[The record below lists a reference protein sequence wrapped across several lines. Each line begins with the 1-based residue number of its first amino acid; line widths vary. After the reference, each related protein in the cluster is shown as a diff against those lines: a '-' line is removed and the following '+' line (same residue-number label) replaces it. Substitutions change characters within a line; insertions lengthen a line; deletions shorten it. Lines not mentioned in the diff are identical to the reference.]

1 MATSLSTWTSSPP
14 PTRPRL
20 RKPPPRQSL
29 RKSQPPSPRKP
40 PRKAAAKKPKEEPKA
55 EKEPKPAEPK
65 KQQEKA
71 IEEPRTSLRTIRRAL
86 RTIVR
91 ENSDEDNWIMVS
103 QVGNL
108 LDKRYT
114 DFDVRNFGFS
124 KLTPFLESLDM
135 FEIKDMKKD
144 SSSPQKYVRLK

>member
-1 MATSLSTWTSSPP
+1 
-14 PTRPRL
+14 
-20 RKPPPRQSL
+20 
-29 RKSQPPSPRKP
+29 
-40 PRKAAAKKPKEEPKA
+40 
-55 EKEPKPAEPK
+55 
-65 KQQEKA
+65 
-71 IEEPRTSLRTIRRAL
+71 
-86 RTIVR
+86 
-91 ENSDEDNWIMVS
+91 MVS

>member
-1 MATSLSTWTSSPP
+1 MSRTV
-14 PTRPRL
+14 
-20 RKPPPRQSL
+20 
-29 RKSQPPSPRKP
+29 
-40 PRKAAAKKPKEEPKA
+40 KAAQYLQIALDIATRIARGELA
-55 EKEPKPAEPK
+55 EGSRIYGRSVMSSEYSVSPE
-65 KQQEKA
+65 
-71 IEEPRTSLRTIRRAL
+71 TIRRAL

>member
-1 MATSLSTWTSSPP
+1 MLFRSKAEPAK
-14 PTRPRL
+14 
-20 RKPPPRQSL
+20 KPAA
-29 RKSQPPSPRKP
+29 QPKKTAQ
-40 PRKAAAKKPKEEPKA
+40 KAAAKKPKEEPKA

>member
-1 MATSLSTWTSSPP
+1 
-14 PTRPRL
+14 
-20 RKPPPRQSL
+20 
-29 RKSQPPSPRKP
+29 
-40 PRKAAAKKPKEEPKA
+40 
-55 EKEPKPAEPK
+55 
-65 KQQEKA
+65 
-71 IEEPRTSLRTIRRAL
+71 
-86 RTIVR
+86 
-91 ENSDEDNWIMVS
+91 MVS

-144 SSSPQKYVRLK
+144 GNSSPQKYVRLK